1 LDPISWRLSSST
13 SASSV
18 ELNTSANSNDKKPA
32 GESNMNEKLVE
43 AKSKAKGRIEEE
55 AEDKTA
61 EAFMPPWPGSRVQ
74 GWSNWATAS
83 EKFLCSYR

>member
-1 LDPISWRLSSST
+1 
-13 SASSV
+13 
-18 ELNTSANSNDKKPA
+18 
-32 GESNMNEKLVE
+32 MNEKLVE